1 MGKHGGKIFNNFHQD
16 VEIHQKTIYNLM
28 QSLIR

>member
-1 MGKHGGKIFNNFHQD
+1 MGKHGGKIFNSFRQD
-16 VEIHQKTIYNLM
+16 VENHKKTIYNLM